1 MSVFNGG
8 YVYLSIEW
16 VNCVTILLYVCV
28 CVCTCVCVSVR
39 FRELDLM
46 ATLLATRMEDKM
58 PT

>member
-28 CVCTCVCVSVR
+28 CVSEIQRIGSNGHITSYTYGR
-39 FRELDLM
+39 
-46 ATLLATRMEDKM
+46 
-58 PT
+58 